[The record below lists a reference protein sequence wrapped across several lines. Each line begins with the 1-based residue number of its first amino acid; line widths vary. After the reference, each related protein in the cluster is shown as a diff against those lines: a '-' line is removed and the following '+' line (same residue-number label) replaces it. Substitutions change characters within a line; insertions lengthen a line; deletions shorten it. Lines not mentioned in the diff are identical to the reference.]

1 MADLILNE
9 WVWAD
14 ALGENGIELQ
24 KQTFRLLERLA
35 SRLDRIVVVRGSSFH
50 QKAWKLCIASS
61 RPSLEMAKFFK
72 LNFLYNS
79 RNCLILDEQSLP
91 PFPSNLGG
99 VNPDDHYL
107 VQAQLAVPG
116 SLIVTTDAPLKTALD
131 GHGIP
136 CELRDAFV
144 NRYLSE
150 G

>member
-14 ALGENGIELQ
+14 SLGENGIDRQ

-35 SRLDRIVVVRGSSFH
+35 SGPDRIVVARDSSFH
-50 QKAWKLCIASS
+50 QKAWKLCAPSS
-61 RPSLEMAKFFK
+61 RPGREIAKFFK
-72 LNFLYNS
+72 LEFLYNS

-91 PFPSNLGG
+91 LFPSNLGG
-99 VNPDDHYL
+99 VSPDDQYL
-107 VQAQLAVPG
+107 VRAQTAVQG
-116 SLIVTTDAPLKTALD
+116 SVIVTTDTPLKAALD

-144 NRYLSE
+144 RRYLP
-150 G
+150 